1 VIAREGILQNEALNF
16 PRAGR
21 GLLVYENH
29 PARDFEAGQVLA
41 AEIDDLPFR
50 RLLPGFQLDKN
61 RDDFHI

>member
-1 VIAREGILQNEALNF
+1 LISREGVFKNIALDF
-16 PRAGR
+16 SCAGR

-29 PARDFEAGQVLA
+29 SARDFEAGQVLA
-41 AEIDDLPFR
+41 AEIDDPPFR